1 MANYK
6 FFQDQLREEVGGKYS
21 SKKVWGAIIMSLVC
35 LAFIV
40 DGLHFYNV
48 NDNLF
53 NSMLIAGCTLLGL
66 TSVKS
71 MFSKDEKKWK

>member
-66 TSVKS
+66 TSVKN
-71 MFSKDEKKWK
+71 MFSKGEQK

>member
-71 MFSKDEKKWK
+71 MFSKGEQK

>member
-71 MFSKDEKKWK
+71 MFSKDEKK